1 MQIQIQ
7 TSTRGALELEV
18 KPWDAVAA
26 LRQRLAPLVGIVA
39 EHQRLTFGGRY
50 LEDSRV
56 LLEYGIR
63 PGREGSIIIK
73 LLPEIG
79 EDVMN
84 ITGIYVPR
92 TPCVALGRGQFIR
105 KQSFQ
110 SSEGS
115 TCDPSDGESDIDD
128 TESLAVSPDA
138 STSDLGLLPPLQS
151 PLSSSCAS
159 CALHGSSVE
168 LRKGQP
174 DLDALVAANSAHV
187 EYLLNRRQRLE
198 AAGYGVKALCK

>member
-1 MQIQIQ
+1 MMQIQIQ
-7 TSTRGALELEV
+7 TPTRGVLELNV

-26 LRQRLAPLVGIVA
+26 LRQRLALLVGIAA

-63 PGREGSIIIK
+63 PGREGSIIIE
-73 LLPEIG
+73 LLEEIG
-79 EDVMN
+79 EDVMKSSDR
-84 ITGIYVPR
+84 YVPHS
-92 TPCVALGRGQFIR
+92 PCVALGRGQVIR

-115 TCDPSDGESDIDD
+115 TCDPSDRESDIDD
-128 TESLAVSPDA
+128 AESLAESPDA
-138 STSDLGLLPPLQS
+138 STSGLLSPLQS
-151 PLSSSCAS
+151 PLSSLLGS
-159 CALHGSSVE
+159 CALHNSSVE

-174 DLDALVAANSAHV
+174 DLDAFVAANAAHV
-187 EYLLNRRQRLE
+187 RYLLMRRQRLE
-198 AAGYGVKALCK
+198 AAGYGVKALSK